1 LATKS
6 GIMKGH
12 GLGQSA
18 IVGLVGTVLLVTVA
32 IVLLSQSLV
41 ERDAF
46 NRAGPGNLD
55 QRQVEKIT
63 AEIRQIR
70 SETGGSLFWLKMIA
84 VFVTVGGA
92 VGGYLLA
99 QSRATQARLDFEHR
113 KDIDAAFQ
121 AIVQELSA
129 KDAPLLR
136 AAAAVKLGGLLEDF
150 PSEWDVDKKRQ
161 EQIVRLTKQ
170 VLAAALAIEE
180 DATVLKAMSI
190 AVACHYPEEGKPADL
205 CGLNFSRARASDAYW
220 ARVDFTNA
228 DLYGATLVGASFR
241 KAILHG
247 TQFVDAD
254 LRRAVF
260 AGAECETTSFKRAD
274 LRNADLS
281 DATLTGACFEDAKV
295 YDATTAR
302 ATWTE
307 NPYGSVDTSPD
318 GDGSAKVPVL
328 EWLHARLSG

>member
-1 LATKS
+1 MR
-6 GIMKGH
+6 GP
-12 GLGQSA
+12 GLGQWA
-18 IVGLVGTVLLVTVA
+18 IVVLVSAVLLATVA
-32 IVLLSQSLV
+32 IVLLSQALV

-99 QSRATQARLDFEHR
+99 QSRSTHARLDFEHR

-121 AIVQELSA
+121 SIVQELST
-129 KDAPLLR
+129 KDTPLLR
-136 AAAAVKLGGLLEDF
+136 AAAAVKLGGLLESF

-161 EQIVRLTKQ
+161 EQIIQLTKQ
-170 VLAAALAIEE
+170 VLAAALAIEG

-190 AVACHYPEEGKPADL
+190 AVARHPSDEALGDL
-205 CGLNFSRARASDAYW
+205 RELNFSRAHASDAYW
-220 ARVDFTNA
+220 ARIDFTNA
-228 DLYGATLVGASFR
+228 DLYGATLIGASFR
-241 KAILHG
+241 KAVLHG

-254 LRRAVF
+254 LQRAVF
-260 AGAECETTSFKRAD
+260 AGAACEKTNFKRAD
-274 LRNADLS
+274 LRKADLS

-295 YDATTAR
+295 YDATA
-302 ATWTE
+302 AGVTWTE
-307 NPYGSVDTSPD
+307 SPCGSVDTSPD
-318 GDGSAKVPVL
+318 GDGSAKMPVL
-328 EWLHARLSG
+328 EWLRARLSR